1 MPLLSLIFEICLLR
15 KGPQHLPG
23 SRAPAVASLAAYVAA
38 GLVAQSMVTPDAEI
52 VAPVLLDA
60 GLSVALVMLAL
71 NARGH
76 LDRVFETITAMMG
89 TGTLFTLAAVPLLYL
104 IGRQAEEQ
112 AAPAPVVLL
121 WLGLVVWSFVVTAHI
136 LRHSLSVSLSVGLL
150 WATLFLA
157 ASVAV
162 FALVFGAQ
170 S

>member
-1 MPLLSLIFEICLLR
+1 MRLLTLILEICLLR

-23 SRAPAVASLAAYVAA
+23 SPVLAALSLAAYVAA
-38 GLVAQSMVTPDAEI
+38 GLVAQSTMTPDAEI
-52 VAPVLLDA
+52 MAPVLLDA
-60 GLSVALVMLAL
+60 GLGVALVMLAL

-76 LDRVFETITAMMG
+76 FERLTETITAMMG
-89 TGTLFTLAAVPLLYL
+89 TGALFSLAAIPLLYL
-104 IGRQAEEQ
+104 IGRQPEEQ

-136 LRHSLSVSLSVGLL
+136 LRHSLSVSFSVGLL

-162 FALVFGAQ
+162 FGLVFGAQ